1 MLIIAASMEEELKG
15 VRREL
20 ERLQPAGEAAPPP
33 AVPWA
38 VEVQALGV
46 GPNRAAAAMTQLL
59 SRRPPAARPDGVLL
73 LGVAGALQPGMET
86 GQLAL
91 PGRYAVEAPDA
102 PDAAAL
108 APDAVLRQRAE
119 AAAAAVYL
127 PVNDAAS
134 VTVGH
139 LVTRAEERE
148 RLRQRHNAASVNMED
163 YTVAAAAQQ
172 AGVPFVAARVIL
184 DTAEQQL
191 PEYLPELSQ
200 GNVATGVL
208 LRPWR
213 IPALWGLRG
222 QLKVCQAVLTR
233 FARAYLELDL
243 QERRQRAALIPEPIY

>member
-1 MLIIAASMEEELKG
+1 MLIIAASMEEELKA
-15 VRREL
+15 VRREV
-20 ERLQPAGEAAPPP
+20 EQLQRAGEAAPP
-33 AVPWA
+33 

-59 SRRPPAARPDGVLL
+59 ARRRPARPDAALL

-108 APDAVLRQRAE
+108 APDAALLQRAE

-127 PVNDAAS
+127 PANSAAS

-148 RLRQRHNAASVNMED
+148 RLRRQHAAASVNMED
-163 YTVAAAAQQ
+163 YTVAAAARQ

-184 DTAEQQL
+184 DTAEQRL

-222 QLKVCQAVLTR
+222 QLKVCQAVLAR

-243 QERRQRAALIPEPIY
+243 EARRQQAALTPEPIY